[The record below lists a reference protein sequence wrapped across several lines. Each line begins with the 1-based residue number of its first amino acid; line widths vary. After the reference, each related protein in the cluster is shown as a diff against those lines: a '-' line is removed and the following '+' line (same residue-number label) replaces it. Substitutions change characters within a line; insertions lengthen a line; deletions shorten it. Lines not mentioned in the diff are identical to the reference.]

1 MRKETNNDDRHDTA
15 RCRREDMDVRGLLLE
30 LCRLIEENTAA
41 AHVVAMVVT
50 DKPLT
55 VAEAAAYCGLPQ
67 PMIRE
72 AIAAGTLPML
82 TVPGKKYKSSR
93 LRRSDIDKWVRSAL
107 PRALTAAEVDRM
119 VAETYYTGQ
128 IRPELRQVLAS
139 PSDPRT
145 HTIR

>member
-1 MRKETNNDDRHDTA
+1 MRQEANNEDRHGTA
-15 RCRREDMDVRGLLLE
+15 KCRREDMDVRGLLLE

-41 AHVVAMVVT
+41 ARVVAMVVT

-82 TVPGKKYKSSR
+82 SVPGKKYKSSR

-107 PRALTAAEVDRM
+107 PRALTAAEVESM
-119 VAETYYTGQ
+119 VADTYYTGR
-128 IRPELRQVLAS
+128 ISPRLRQVLAS